1 MADVI
6 KELFDLGLQNAE
18 GGPGGK
24 SQFYQP
30 DPVADES
37 FDAGQAVLQGQQ
49 QYTGQIATTPE
60 GLSTSTTGAAPEA
73 GSSLGQQLP
82 PEEEKQKVSRT
93 WSAPGLTEPF
103 TQEDFYP
110 NQGPLIGQYS
120 TGTEYVAT
128 PGRMPMGAISK
139 AATILN
145 NRQVE
150 LDQKRQAFMADFA
163 KVPQTA
169 KPYQQNFA
177 RLVQERNN
185 EFVQGIADAMYGG
198 NANKAYR
205 AIASNPELQARWR
218 AINAQNEALA
228 QRGQQYFD
236 YATEY
241 LKKAAK
247 NEVAGNPKALQL
259 AKDIVYGMGS
269 YTAGDVGGDFNKLL
283 NNMEQFDNLMG
294 RDVYYKDFVLTRLK
308 GMADKESMMYGKKTY
323 QLDREGRFMA
333 ITQGTRE
340 TFENAIPTIAREMAV
355 DFNYGDGETYD
366 EKIADNIEYLR
377 AMLPEVVEQKTDLK
391 DLATGG
397 GGTVAGTEQKGGT
410 AMYQHTYATNLQ
422 GMVSKAQEMKADINT
437 YTSKGD
443 QAHIDEIRFFDITAG
458 KANMPRI
465 QTIGNRAVLPVGMFQ
480 DKKGKLWVYGKG
492 SRYSGAAAQKDGKG
506 NAPLTLDIGLYDQ
519 DGNVDITKFNNLED
533 VVVPYD
539 LNTAVVS
546 AVTNGRIRSA
556 ADAMSI
562 IDEGRAQMGLPP
574 ISPSASPA
582 QSTKPNITEDEYKK
596 LKKGEKYWW
605 NGRQLTKE

>member
-49 QYTGQIATTPE
+49 QYTGQAATTPE

-73 GSSLGQQLP
+73 GSALGQQLP
-82 PEEEKQKVSRT
+82 TEEEKQKVSRT
-93 WSAPGLTEPF
+93 WSAPGLIEPF

-198 NANKAYR
+198 NVNKAYR

-283 NNMEQFDNLMG
+283 NNMEQFDNIMG

-355 DFNYGDGETYD
+355 DFNYGDGETID
-366 EKIADNIEYLR
+366 EKTADNIEYLR

-397 GGTVAGTEQKGGT
+397 GGGGSEGTRVTLGNIEQEMALASPGTPVRRSKIATISRAGTNEINKVWTFTDKSRPEGENDVPMYPKYVEFHPDDGKYYISGYSYQKTETDSRGNTTTVALDLPLGD
-410 AMYQHTYATNLQ
+410 
-422 GMVSKAQEMKADINT
+422 EM
-437 YTSKGD
+437 
-443 QAHIDEIRFFDITAG
+443 EITARMNRG
-458 KANMPRI
+458 DFGRNVQKVPVQVPI
-465 QTIGNRAVLPVGMFQ
+465 EGNQGTVAALLAGNDYTAIFGARAPI
-480 DKKGKLWVYGKG
+480 
-492 SRYSGAAAQKDGKG
+492 STTAPAAQ
-506 NAPLTLDIGLYDQ
+506 NAATVSWD
-519 DGNVDITKFNNLED
+519 
-533 VVVPYD
+533 D
-539 LNTAVVS
+539 L
-546 AVTNGRIRSA
+546 
-556 ADAMSI
+556 
-562 IDEGRAQMGLPP
+562 
-574 ISPSASPA
+574 
-582 QSTKPNITEDEYKK
+582 
-596 LKKGEKYWW
+596 
-605 NGRQLTKE
+605 